1 MPSQAAIR
9 IAKGLRA
16 HADARPVIPCLIS
29 SSDSANRND
38 RIRHVGTTANR
49 ELADSGWQ
57 SGRSEGKFSRPTRA
71 IRGHDICDGRVSV
84 KRLKKSRPTLHAL
97 RIDSDP
103 LFDESPLSLPSEGRS
118 QNLLD
123 SAKKLSCGLYI
134 LELG

>member
-1 MPSQAAIR
+1 MTLDKVCNLAIWPDLTKSAVRSIVSFMTQA
-9 IAKGLRA
+9 
-16 HADARPVIPCLIS
+16 
-29 SSDSANRND
+29 
-38 RIRHVGTTANR
+38 
-49 ELADSGWQ
+49 
-57 SGRSEGKFSRPTRA
+57 F
-71 IRGHDICDGRVSV
+71 
-84 KRLKKSRPTLHAL
+84 